1 MLSTPARYH
10 VRGVSLNI
18 VTNRHKGEKH
28 LSGQVQ
34 GEYIQSKYA
43 AGGAKGNF
51 LYSNDKLTIDAKRRY

>member
-34 GEYIQSKYA
+34 GEYIQSKYT

-51 LYSNDKLTIDAKRRY
+51 LYSNGKLTIDAKRRY